1 MSKRGTVGKN
11 KLPVASVN
19 PVMTDRDR
27 DDDMKWRA
35 KNALDDIK
43 RADMH
48 RNDAKLMEHVKVL
61 ARQEVECLKKVSK

>member
-1 MSKRGTVGKN
+1 VGKRGTVGKN

-19 PVMTDRDR
+19 PVMKDRDR

-35 KNALDDIK
+35 KSALDDIK

-48 RNDAKLMEHVKVL
+48 RNDPKLMEHVKAL
-61 ARQEVECLKKVSK
+61 AKQEVECLKKVSK

>member
-1 MSKRGTVGKN
+1 MGKRGAVGKN
-11 KLPVASVN
+11 KLPVAVTS
-19 PVMTDRDR
+19 DRDR

-35 KNALDDIK
+35 KSALDDIK

-61 ARQEVECLKKVSK
+61 AKQEVECLKKVSK